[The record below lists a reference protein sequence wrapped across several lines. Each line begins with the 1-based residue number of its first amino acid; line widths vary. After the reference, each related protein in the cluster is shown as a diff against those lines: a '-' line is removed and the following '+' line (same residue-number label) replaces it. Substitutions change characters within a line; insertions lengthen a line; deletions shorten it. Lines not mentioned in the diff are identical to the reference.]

1 MSLSEKLSR
10 IQTTL
15 KAPRICITNLE
26 STNTE
31 MRRAFV
37 RR

>member
-15 KAPRICITNLE
+15 KAPKNLYNKFE